1 MPSTSRSLKEHNIEL
16 NEHTNEDFQDI
27 FSLMAKHHRNF
38 GTSSLTKK
46 KVLQRLTCIKTR
58 TSWEAFLSTAG
69 SSLALRHRTNLNIKV
84 QPTSLSRR
92 RVGITRGCKR
102 LASGHPV
109 KSEAAIKK
117 KKKKLVTKCFP
128 KPSKRRKSRN
138 RPLICFAK

>member
-46 KVLQRLTCIKTR
+46 KVLQRLKCIKTR

-109 KSEAAIKK
+109 KGEAATKK
-117 KKKKLVTKCFP
+117 KEKEACHKMFP
-128 KPSKRRKSRN
+128 KTVQTQKVTE
-138 RPLICFAK
+138 